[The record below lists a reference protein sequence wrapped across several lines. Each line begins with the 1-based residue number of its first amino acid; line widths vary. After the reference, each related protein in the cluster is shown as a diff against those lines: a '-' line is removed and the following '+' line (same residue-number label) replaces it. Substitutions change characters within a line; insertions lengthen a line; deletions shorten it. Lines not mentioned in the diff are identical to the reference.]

1 MLKVTAFFALIYLC
15 VSVRIPESGRTPVL
29 IYFCVYF
36 KSAWCLAEMLH
47 RWTFRDRCF
56 ERCTVVTIP
65 DGLGLD
71 CRNMPA
77 EMKPQRLKSP
87 LPHYHPKI
95 TRRGICTL
103 PGTKCALC
111 KGDRETAHV
120 HSNSWKPLPFP
131 QSLMMNLPLAP
142 FLPSGRR

>member
-1 MLKVTAFFALIYLC
+1 MLTVTAFFALIYLC

-36 KSAWCLAEMLH
+36 NSAWCLAEMPH
-47 RWTFRDRCF
+47 SWTFRDRYF

-87 LPHYHPKI
+87 PLHYHPKI

-111 KGDRETAHV
+111 KGDRETAHAPATPG
-120 HSNSWKPLPFP
+120 NLCLFP
-131 QSLMMNLPLAP
+131 NL
-142 FLPSGRR
+142 